1 MLPKQPSIVGAV
13 ADSDTL
19 AALPELG
26 KTTDLCDFIEFRID
40 ALLEQESLLEQRIAG
55 LNKPLVITVRD
66 PTEGG
71 LNDLSANERS
81 KRMLQF
87 LPHTSI
93 LDIEIRNLPAFQS
106 VTTAAQGNSI
116 SVLGS
121 YHDFEATPSRCSLPS
136 IEAARLEPTRSRSPS
151 RRETQWISTRF
162 LPSLKN
168 NHHWDRCASWGWAL
182 WE

>member
-106 VTTAAQGNSI
+106 VTTASTNSEI
-116 SVLGS
+116 S
-121 YHDFEATPSRCSLPS
+121 DTCDCSLPS
-136 IEAARLEPTRSRSPS
+136 PRAKAR
-151 RRETQWISTRF
+151 
-162 LPSLKN
+162 
-168 NHHWDRCASWGWAL
+168 
-182 WE
+182 